1 MYAPIKARAYAR
13 GAFFANGTFLTM
25 FFHNFKK
32 LKKKEKNG
40 IGMASAFLMQ
50 IIAFQETDML
60 YFQVKTRNAD
70 EEKNLF
76 IEATPM

>member
-1 MYAPIKARAYAR
+1 
-13 GAFFANGTFLTM
+13 
-25 FFHNFKK
+25 
-32 LKKKEKNG
+32 
-40 IGMASAFLMQ
+40 MASAFLMQ